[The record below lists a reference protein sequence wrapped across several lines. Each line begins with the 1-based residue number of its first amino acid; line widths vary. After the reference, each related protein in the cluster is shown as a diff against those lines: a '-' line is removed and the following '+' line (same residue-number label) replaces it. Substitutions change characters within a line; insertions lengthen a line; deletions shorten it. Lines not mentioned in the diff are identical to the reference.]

1 MDHAGLH
8 LYGCRTTPSTKERKL
23 VESKL
28 IAKPKLTTANSPNEH
43 VDDVINI
50 GEYNIDGVP
59 VESGQTTT
67 SMMTDVVAPSTEMVA
82 EDFGSRNLTPEP
94 VERVSRLGGG

>member
-8 LYGCRTTPSTKERKL
+8 PSGCCTTPTKERKL
-23 VESKL
+23 AV
-28 IAKPKLTTANSPNEH
+28 AKPKLTTASSPNKHE
-43 VDDVINI
+43 DDVINI

-59 VESGQTTT
+59 VKSGQTTT

-82 EDFGSRNLTPEP
+82 DEFGSRTLTPAP
-94 VERVSRLGGG
+94 V